1 MGSCDGWERLVI
13 SIWWAL
19 AAFVAG
25 GCSSLLLI
33 GLMITSA
40 DHADRPAL
48 ICDTPSHEVPP
59 R

>member
-1 MGSCDGWERLVI
+1 MI

-33 GLMITSA
+33 GLMLASA
-40 DHADRPAL
+40 DDAERPAL
-48 ICDTPSHEVPP
+48 IRDTLSHQVTPQ
-59 R
+59 